1 MKRHKGHKK
10 VQLKMKGFLSQQ
22 QQKHTG
28 KRANQHHID
37 PLLHDLWNKKKQRKD
52 KDKQKEI

>member
-1 MKRHKGHKK
+1 
-10 VQLKMKGFLSQQ
+10 MKGFLSQQ